1 MGVLLNPVK
10 PIERGI
16 KWSVIIHTVAMFSF
30 LTTIFAICIIY
41 LPTEYI
47 DNREYPGV
55 GENPPASLGY
65 DSTLNNDAV
74 ATVYNVMFPLNQWL
88 ADGLLVGSS
97 RNQVASVFDAGC
109 SSSYIV
115 VMSFTP

>member
-16 KWSVIIHTVAMFSF
+16 KWSLIIHTVAIFSF

-47 DNREYPGV
+47 DNREYPAV
-55 GENPPASLGY
+55 GGNPPGPLGY
-65 DSTLNNDAV
+65 QATLSNDAA
-74 ATVYNVMFPLNQWL
+74 ATVYDVMFPLNQWL
-88 ADGLLVGSS
+88 ADGLLVGPIW
-97 RNQVASVFDAGC
+97 NQVASVFNVGC
-109 SSSYIV
+109 SFSCIVAMSSI
-115 VMSFTP
+115 P